1 MAFDTE
7 YDLVVIGSGAS
18 GKSAAL
24 TAARAGKSVVI
35 LEKMPETGGLSVFAE
50 GTAAFE
56 SSEQK
61 RLGKPDHPDRHFP
74 SKQEGYDKFMSYSHM
89 RANID
94 VVRAFVDNSAETID
108 IYKDLGVVYKTVT
121 IAAYDDPNEVWTF
134 HLPEG

>member
-61 RLGKPDHPDRHFP
+61 KRVAPPDPKYHFP
-74 SKQEGYDKFMSYSHM
+74 TKQEAYAKFNNYIQQQPILSGAGYMDQS
-89 RANID
+89 
-94 VVRAFVDNSAETID
+94 
-108 IYKDLGVVYKTVT
+108 
-121 IAAYDDPNEVWTF
+121 
-134 HLPEG
+134 LP

>member
-61 RLGKPDHPDRHFP
+61 RLGKPDQAVIVPYAVMSLTGYP
-74 SKQEGYDKFMSYSHM
+74 LSVPLKWNTTLMGEG
-89 RANID
+89 
-94 VVRAFVDNSAETID
+94 
-108 IYKDLGVVYKTVT
+108 
-121 IAAYDDPNEVWTF
+121 PW
-134 HLPEG
+134 